1 MTVDALTAQLQQAYD
16 SLSPQLRQGARYLL
30 AHPEEV
36 ALTSMRRLAAHAGVK
51 PSTMVRLARALGFEG
66 FEEMREPYRNWLR
79 GGEGT
84 YEARARALHARQTGE
99 GMESLLQGIAEAD
112 LAALEAAC
120 GRSSKQQ
127 CTILAAAQTL
137 SMARRIYVLGLRSCF
152 SLAYSFHYGCSMLR
166 DDSRLVD
173 GAGGTYLDGLRG
185 IGPQDCLV
193 VFSVRPYAHDTVELV
208 ELAHSAG
215 AAVIAITDSPTAP
228 IAHDARHLLI
238 AETTSPNFFHSLVAP
253 QALLQQL
260 LGALTCCAGED
271 AVAILRNRE
280 QQLRH
285 VEAYWQEPKRK
296 RRTPDQDRS
305 LG

>member
-1 MTVDALTAQLQQAYD
+1 MTVDVITTQLQQAYD

-66 FEEMREPYRNWLR
+66 FEELREPYRNWLR

-84 YEARARALHARQTGE
+84 YEARARALHARQNGE
-99 GMESLLQGIAEAD
+99 GLEALLKDMADAD
-112 LAALEAAC
+112 LNALEMAC
-120 GRSSKQQ
+120 CENDKQRT
-127 CTILAAAQTL
+127 TILAAAETL
-137 SMARRIYVLGLRSCF
+137 SRVRRVYVLGLRSCF

-166 DDSRLVD
+166 EDCRLVD

-185 IGPQDCLV
+185 IAPQDCLV

-238 AETTSPNFFHSLVAP
+238 AETSSPNFFHSLVAP
-253 QALLQQL
+253 QALLQQV
-260 LGALTCCAGED
+260 LGALTCIAGEG
-271 AVAILRNRE
+271 AVETLRDRE
-280 QQLRH
+280 QQLRQ

-296 RRTPDQDRS
+296 RRV
-305 LG
+305 